1 MKFLCVLL
9 ALLLSGCADAHPGD
23 FRNTALRLDL
33 EGGGVCSGTAVAA
46 NVVLTAQHCTD
57 YSPIVAING
66 QPARA
71 LKIVKDGK
79 DHVLVRVTMRFK
91 HWAKVGSGPL
101 TGDKVRWIGNAAGQD
116 SLYREGYITRAW
128 IGETW
133 IDAHGFVGDSGAALF
148 CADGRICGVV
158 SAAKNWTR
166 APFSFTVMVSYPLSF
181 TQKDWLEIS

>member
-33 EGGGVCSGTAVAA
+33 EGGGVCSGTAVGT
-46 NVVLTAQHCTD
+46 NVLLTAQHCTD
-57 YSPIVAING
+57 NSPIVAING

-101 TGDKVRWIGNAAGQD
+101 TGDKVRWIGNPAGNED
-116 SLYREGYITRAW
+116 VYREGYISRVHTDEVWAQADTF
-128 IGETW
+128 G
-133 IDAHGFVGDSGAALF
+133 GDSGAGVR
-148 CADGRICGVV
+148 CSDGRVCGVV
-158 SAAKNWTR
+158 SAGKVWVHGAFSFSVMVMYPVQFTR
-166 APFSFTVMVSYPLSF
+166 A
-181 TQKDWLEIS
+181 QWKEIA